1 MHNAFAS
8 LVAKSVQSI
17 RRFRG
22 LLVSKFKA
30 TLAAVGVLRNIKMSL
45 KDDSD
50 KIFLRAPR
58 SQYIFFQRP
67 PNIHTDTGQ
76 SHK

>member
-1 MHNAFAS
+1 MHNVFAS
-8 LVAKSVQSI
+8 LAVKSVQSI

-50 KIFLRAPR
+50 KNFPPRAALTIHIFPAPAEHTHR
-58 SQYIFFQRP
+58 HRP
-67 PNIHTDTGQ
+67 VT
-76 SHK
+76 